1 MTAPPRRHR
10 PGVRT
15 LEISK
20 ARKEHRTF
28 LLLLE
33 RVQKTRRLLV
43 VVVFVMCIGIPVTF
57 AVGDEDRL
65 RMTADFAAMISAA
78 LVLLLTLGF
87 LEMDRSV
94 KRAQGM
100 ADAQLAAAESGIPLP
115 GTEKVLSPETRNGA
129 TLGVT
134 ALLLW
139 LFGSL
144 LMGSALVLIFLW
156 AAIDGHGP
164 ARWLAWYASASTCL
178 GLGGL
183 LAATVAKVMS
193 DLDALKDTYLTSL
206 STHQIRTNRA
216 GRDRGEED
224 EAVPQ

>member
-1 MTAPPRRHR
+1 MSAPSKF
-10 PGVRT
+10 
-15 LEISK
+15 SK
-20 ARKEHRTF
+20 AREEHGTF
-28 LLLLE
+28 LLLLK

-43 VVVFVMCIGIPVTF
+43 MVVFAMCIGIPVTF

-65 RMTADFAAMISAA
+65 RMSDDFAAMISAA

-144 LMGSALVLIFLW
+144 LMGSALVLTFLW
-156 AAIDGHGP
+156 AAIDGRGP
-164 ARWLAWYASASTCL
+164 ARWLAWYALVSTCL

-183 LAATVAKVMS
+183 LGATVAKAMS
-193 DLDALKDTYLTSL
+193 DLEALKDTYLTSL
-206 STHQIRTNRA
+206 GTHQIRANRA
-216 GRDRGEED
+216 GCDRGEED